1 MLGVGRGD
9 ARTHCSSQMFAGREQ
24 SRAPDDL
31 PGAVPESARDG
42 RSSMGAPHRKP
53 ARDESTLRRYG
64 SVADVAAQWDPLK
77 FLDGIEDH
85 EDRPNLKIAEA
96 LERVKP
102 AEFESSFEWCKH
114 LGRDRAKL
122 LEVLTKAK
130 VLEALAEGLGNQML
144 MLQDQAAATSVE
156 LNDKFRSDID
166 AFLEFGT
173 RELFDKG
180 LNDWIGTS
188 LPQSTIS

>member
-1 MLGVGRGD
+1 MIVEFVV
-9 ARTHCSSQMFAGREQ
+9 S
-24 SRAPDDL
+24 
-31 PGAVPESARDG
+31 
-42 RSSMGAPHRKP
+42 
-53 ARDESTLRRYG
+53 
-64 SVADVAAQWDPLK
+64 SVAQHVRLVLQAA
-77 FLDGIEDH
+77 
-85 EDRPNLKIAEA
+85 A
-96 LERVKP
+96 
-102 AEFESSFEWCKH
+102 
-114 LGRDRAKL
+114 
-122 LEVLTKAK
+122 
-130 VLEALAEGLGNQML
+130 LEALAEGLGNQML